1 MFALFLVIMK
11 VHEALFMHS
20 LGLHDEIWHLLSV
33 TSTITITETKLQ
45 TRQRAGRA
53 FHMGA
58 ALPTTG
64 F

>member
-1 MFALFLVIMK
+1 MK

-33 TSTITITETKLQ
+33 TSTTTITETKLQ

>member
-1 MFALFLVIMK
+1 MK

-20 LGLHDEIWHLLSV
+20 LGLYDEIWHLLSV
-33 TSTITITETKLQ
+33 TSTITVTETKLCSPYLL

-58 ALPTTG
+58 VLPTRG